1 MIEELISNQLDVEK
15 KRKTRVAC
23 CTDGN
28 LVLCFI
34 CFFFWFSFLVGQ
46 RIWIDFV
53 DYNLDE
59 QQTMKLYLS
68 KSPNEYATPFRHR
81 NSVNDGAFL
90 SDGESVKIEYST
102 NRTPR
107 GRGFKIAYKLGKT
120 LISFAKFV
128 LLSLF

>member
-1 MIEELISNQLDVEK
+1 MNFKSIGRWEETN
-15 KRKTRVAC
+15 TYAAC
-23 CTDGN
+23 WADGN
-28 LVLCFI
+28 LVLNILFVL
-34 CFFFWFSFLVGQ
+34 FFWFLFTVGQ

-68 KSPNEYATPFRHR
+68 RSPDEYAIPFKHR

-102 NRTPR
+102 NRMPR
-107 GRGFKIAYKLGKT
+107 GRGFKIAYKLGK
-120 LISFAKFV
+120 SYQFV
-128 LLSLF
+128 NKCNKCAYVN